1 MRFLKTLS
9 LASTTFFASITCANA
24 DINVVTSIKPVHS
37 LVSGVMEGVAT
48 PDLII
53 DTGGSPHT
61 YSLKPS
67 QARQL
72 QNADIVFWISP
83 KLEAF
88 LEKPIESIATNALVL
103 QLLETD
109 GVIKVSFREGGA
121 FDAHDHDD
129 DDHDDHDEHDE
140 HDKHDEH
147 DEHDKHDNRDE
158 HDEHDEH
165 HEDETDPHLW
175 LDPLNAAIL
184 VDHIADV
191 LSDSDPDN
199 KQTYEANANAMLTKL
214 DQLVDEVT
222 TELKPVQ
229 DRGYIVFHDAYQYFE
244 RRFNVSAIGSITV
257 SPEVLPGADRIREL
271 QEKVASLD
279 ASCVFSEPQFEP
291 RLVSTITENTNT
303 RTGVLDPLGSSIE
316 NGPDQYFQLIRD
328 MSSSLK
334 ECLASD

>member
-9 LASTTFFASITCANA
+9 LASTTFFASITFANA

-103 QLLETD
+103 QLLETE
-109 GVIKVSFREGGA
+109 GLLKVNFREGGA
-121 FDAHDHDD
+121 FDSHEH
-129 DDHDDHDEHDE
+129 EHDE
-140 HDKHDEH
+140 Q
-147 DEHDKHDNRDE
+147 DE

-165 HEDETDPHLW
+165 HADETDPHIW

-184 VDHIADV
+184 VSHIADA

-199 KQTYEANANAMLTKL
+199 KQTYEANADAMLAKL
-214 DQLVDEVT
+214 DQLVDDVT
-222 TELKPVQ
+222 KELKPVQ

-257 SPEVLPGADRIREL
+257 SPEVLPGADRIRVL

-291 RLVSTITENTNT
+291 RLVSTITENTNAG
-303 RTGVLDPLGSSIE
+303 TGILDPLGSSIE
-316 NGPDQYFQLIRD
+316 NGPDLYFQLIRD

>member
-9 LASTTFFASITCANA
+9 LASTTFFAGITFANA

-109 GVIKVSFREGGA
+109 GVIKVRFREGGA

-129 DDHDDHDEHDE
+129 DEHDDHDD
-140 HDKHDEH
+140 
-147 DEHDKHDNRDE
+147 

-199 KQTYEANANAMLTKL
+199 KQTYEANADAMLVKL
-214 DQLVDEVT
+214 DQLVDDVT

-291 RLVSTITENTNT
+291 RLVSTITENTNAG
-303 RTGVLDPLGSSIE
+303 TGVLDPLGSSIQ
-316 NGPDQYFQLIRD
+316 NGPDQYFQLIRE
-328 MSSSLK
+328 MSSTLK
-334 ECLASD
+334 KCLASN

>member
-1 MRFLKTLS
+1 M
-9 LASTTFFASITCANA
+9 
-24 DINVVTSIKPVHS
+24 
-37 LVSGVMEGVAT
+37 
-48 PDLII
+48 
-53 DTGGSPHT
+53 
-61 YSLKPS
+61 
-67 QARQL
+67 
-72 QNADIVFWISP
+72 
-83 KLEAF
+83 
-88 LEKPIESIATNALVL
+88 
-103 QLLETD
+103 
-109 GVIKVSFREGGA
+109 
-121 FDAHDHDD
+121 
-129 DDHDDHDEHDE
+129 
-140 HDKHDEH
+140 
-147 DEHDKHDNRDE
+147 
-158 HDEHDEH
+158 
-165 HEDETDPHLW
+165 
-175 LDPLNAAIL
+175 
-184 VDHIADV
+184 DHIADV

-199 KQTYEANANAMLTKL
+199 KQTYEANADAMLTKL
-214 DQLVDEVT
+214 DQLVDDVT

>member
-72 QNADIVFWISP
+72 QNADVVFWISP

-129 DDHDDHDEHDE
+129 EDH
-140 HDKHDEH
+140 
-147 DEHDKHDNRDE
+147 DE

-199 KQTYEANANAMLTKL
+199 KQTYEANADAMLTKL
-214 DQLVDEVT
+214 DQLVDDVT

-303 RTGVLDPLGSSIE
+303 RTGVLVPLGSSIE

>member
-9 LASTTFFASITCANA
+9 LASTTFFASITFANA

-37 LVSGVMEGVAT
+37 LVSGVMEGLAT

-103 QLLETD
+103 QLLETE
-109 GVIKVSFREGGA
+109 GLLKVNFREGGA
-121 FDAHDHDD
+121 FDSHEH
-129 DDHDDHDEHDE
+129 EHDE
-140 HDKHDEH
+140 Q
-147 DEHDKHDNRDE
+147 DE

-165 HEDETDPHLW
+165 HADETDPHIW

-184 VDHIADV
+184 VSHIADA

-199 KQTYEANANAMLTKL
+199 KQTYEANADAMLAKL
-214 DQLVDEVT
+214 DQLVDDVT
-222 TELKPVQ
+222 KELKPVQ

-244 RRFNVSAIGSITV
+244 RRFNVSAIGSLTV
-257 SPEVLPGADRIREL
+257 SPEVLPGADRIRVL

-291 RLVSTITENTNT
+291 RLVSTITENTNAG
-303 RTGVLDPLGSSIE
+303 TGILDPLGSSIE
-316 NGPDQYFQLIRD
+316 NGPDLYFQLIRD

>member
-9 LASTTFFASITCANA
+9 LASTTFFASITFANA

-48 PDLII
+48 PDLIV

-72 QNADIVFWISP
+72 QNADIVFWISS

-103 QLLETD
+103 ELLETE
-109 GVIKVSFREGGA
+109 GVVKVSFREGGA
-121 FDAHDHDD
+121 FDAHDHED
-129 DDHDDHDEHDE
+129 DEHE
-140 HDKHDEH
+140 
-147 DEHDKHDNRDE
+147 
-158 HDEHDEH
+158 EHDEH

-199 KQTYEANANAMLTKL
+199 EQTYKANADSMLTKL
-214 DQLVDEVT
+214 DQLVDDVT

-291 RLVSTITENTNT
+291 KLVSTITENTNAG
-303 RTGVLDPLGSSIE
+303 TGVLDPLGSSIQ

-334 ECLASD
+334 KCLASN

>member
-72 QNADIVFWISP
+72 QNADVVFWISP

-129 DDHDDHDEHDE
+129 EDH
-140 HDKHDEH
+140 
-147 DEHDKHDNRDE
+147 DE

-199 KQTYEANANAMLTKL
+199 KQTYEANADAMLTKL
-214 DQLVDEVT
+214 DQLVDDVT

>member
-129 DDHDDHDEHDE
+129 DDHDDHDD
-140 HDKHDEH
+140 
-147 DEHDKHDNRDE
+147 
-158 HDEHDEH
+158 HDEH

-199 KQTYEANANAMLTKL
+199 KQTYEANADAMLTKL
-214 DQLVDEVT
+214 DQLVDDVT

>member
-129 DDHDDHDEHDE
+129 DDHDDHDD
-140 HDKHDEH
+140 
-147 DEHDKHDNRDE
+147 
-158 HDEHDEH
+158 HDEH

-199 KQTYEANANAMLTKL
+199 KQTYEANADAMLTKL
-214 DQLVDEVT
+214 DQLVDDVT

-291 RLVSTITENTNT
+291 RLVSTITENTNAG
-303 RTGVLDPLGSSIE
+303 TGVLDPLGSSIE

>member
-9 LASTTFFASITCANA
+9 LASTTFFASITFANA

-72 QNADIVFWISP
+72 QNAEIVFWISP

-103 QLLETD
+103 QLLETE
-109 GVIKVSFREGGA
+109 GLLKVNFREGGA
-121 FDAHDHDD
+121 FDSHEH
-129 DDHDDHDEHDE
+129 EHDE
-140 HDKHDEH
+140 Q
-147 DEHDKHDNRDE
+147 DE

-165 HEDETDPHLW
+165 HADETDPHIW

-184 VDHIADV
+184 VSHIADA

-199 KQTYEANANAMLTKL
+199 KQTYEANADAMLAKL
-214 DQLVDEVT
+214 DQLVDDVT
-222 TELKPVQ
+222 KELKPVQ

-257 SPEVLPGADRIREL
+257 SPEVLPGADRIRVL

-291 RLVSTITENTNT
+291 RLVSTITENTNAG
-303 RTGVLDPLGSSIE
+303 TGILDPLGSSIE
-316 NGPDQYFQLIRD
+316 NGPDLYFQLIRD

>member
-9 LASTTFFASITCANA
+9 LASTTFFASITFANA

-103 QLLETD
+103 QLLETE
-109 GVIKVSFREGGA
+109 GLLKVNFREGGA
-121 FDAHDHDD
+121 FDSHEHE
-129 DDHDDHDEHDE
+129 HDEHDEHDEQDE

-147 DEHDKHDNRDE
+147 DEQDQHDKHD
-158 HDEHDEH
+158 EH
-165 HEDETDPHLW
+165 HADETDPHIW

-184 VDHIADV
+184 VSHIADA

-199 KQTYEANANAMLTKL
+199 KQTYEANADAMLAKL
-214 DQLVDEVT
+214 DQLVDDVT
-222 TELKPVQ
+222 KELKPVQ
-229 DRGYIVFHDAYQYFE
+229 DREYIVFHDAYQYFE

-257 SPEVLPGADRIREL
+257 SPEVLPGADRIRVL

-291 RLVSTITENTNT
+291 RLVSTITENTNAG
-303 RTGVLDPLGSSIE
+303 TGVLDPLGSSIE
-316 NGPDQYFQLIRD
+316 NGPDLYFQLIRD

>member
-9 LASTTFFASITCANA
+9 LASTTFFASITFANA

-37 LVSGVMEGVAT
+37 LVSGVMEGLAT

-103 QLLETD
+103 QLLETE
-109 GVIKVSFREGGA
+109 GLLKVNFREGGA
-121 FDAHDHDD
+121 FDSHEH
-129 DDHDDHDEHDE
+129 EHDE

-147 DEHDKHDNRDE
+147 HA
-158 HDEHDEH
+158 
-165 HEDETDPHLW
+165 DETDPHIW

-184 VDHIADV
+184 VSHIADA

-199 KQTYEANANAMLTKL
+199 KQTYEANADAMLAKL
-214 DQLVDEVT
+214 DQLVDDVT
-222 TELKPVQ
+222 KELKPVQ

-244 RRFNVSAIGSITV
+244 RRFNVSAIGSLTV
-257 SPEVLPGADRIREL
+257 SPEVLPGADRIRVL

-291 RLVSTITENTNT
+291 RLVSTITENTNAG
-303 RTGVLDPLGSSIE
+303 TGILDPLGSSIE
-316 NGPDQYFQLIRD
+316 NGPDLYFQLIRD

>member
-121 FDAHDHDD
+121 FDAHDYDD
-129 DDHDDHDEHDE
+129 DEHDKHGEHDE
-140 HDKHDEH
+140 HDQ
-147 DEHDKHDNRDE
+147 HDNRDE

-199 KQTYEANANAMLTKL
+199 KQTYEANADAMLVKL
-214 DQLVDEVT
+214 DQLVDDVT

-279 ASCVFSEPQFEP
+279 ARCVFSEPQFEP
-291 RLVSTITENTNT
+291 RLVSTITENTNAG
-303 RTGVLDPLGSSIE
+303 TGVLDPLGSSIE
-316 NGPDQYFQLIRD
+316 NGPDQYFQLIRN

-334 ECLASD
+334 KCLASD

>member
-1 MRFLKTLS
+1 MRFLKTLF

-129 DDHDDHDEHDE
+129 DEHDDHDDHDD
-140 HDKHDEH
+140 HDKHDK
-147 DEHDKHDNRDE
+147 HDKHDG
-158 HDEHDEH
+158 HDEHEEH
-165 HEDETDPHLW
+165 HKDETDPHLC
-175 LDPLNAAIL
+175 LDPLNAAIF

-199 KQTYEANANAMLTKL
+199 KQTYEANADAMLVKL
-214 DQLVDEVT
+214 DQLVDDVT

-229 DRGYIVFHDAYQYFE
+229 DIGYIVFHDAYQYFE

-257 SPEVLPGADRIREL
+257 SPEVLPGVDRIREL

-291 RLVSTITENTNT
+291 RLVSTITENTNAG
-303 RTGVLDPLGSSIE
+303 TGVLDPLGSSIE

-334 ECLASD
+334 KCLASD

>member
-129 DDHDDHDEHDE
+129 DDHDDHDD
-140 HDKHDEH
+140 
-147 DEHDKHDNRDE
+147 HDKHDNRDE

-199 KQTYEANANAMLTKL
+199 KQTYEANADAMLTKL
-214 DQLVDEVT
+214 DQLVDDVT

-229 DRGYIVFHDAYQYFE
+229 DRGYIVFHDAYQYFDI
-244 RRFNVSAIGSITV
+244 RLSVSAIASITV
-257 SPEVLPGADRIREL
+257 SPDVLSGAVCIR
-271 QEKVASLD
+271 V
-279 ASCVFSEPQFEP
+279 
-291 RLVSTITENTNT
+291 
-303 RTGVLDPLGSSIE
+303 
-316 NGPDQYFQLIRD
+316 
-328 MSSSLK
+328 
-334 ECLASD
+334 

>member
-103 QLLETD
+103 QLL
-109 GVIKVSFREGGA
+109 
-121 FDAHDHDD
+121 
-129 DDHDDHDEHDE
+129 
-140 HDKHDEH
+140 
-147 DEHDKHDNRDE
+147 
-158 HDEHDEH
+158 
-165 HEDETDPHLW
+165 P
-175 LDPLNAAIL
+175 
-184 VDHIADV
+184 
-191 LSDSDPDN
+191 
-199 KQTYEANANAMLTKL
+199 
-214 DQLVDEVT
+214 
-222 TELKPVQ
+222 
-229 DRGYIVFHDAYQYFE
+229 
-244 RRFNVSAIGSITV
+244 
-257 SPEVLPGADRIREL
+257 
-271 QEKVASLD
+271 
-279 ASCVFSEPQFEP
+279 
-291 RLVSTITENTNT
+291 
-303 RTGVLDPLGSSIE
+303 
-316 NGPDQYFQLIRD
+316 
-328 MSSSLK
+328 
-334 ECLASD
+334 

>member
-129 DDHDDHDEHDE
+129 EDH
-140 HDKHDEH
+140 
-147 DEHDKHDNRDE
+147 DE

-199 KQTYEANANAMLTKL
+199 KQTYEANADAMLTKL
-214 DQLVDEVT
+214 DQLVDDVT

-291 RLVSTITENTNT
+291 RLVSTITENTNA

>member
-129 DDHDDHDEHDE
+129 DDHD
-140 HDKHDEH
+140 
-147 DEHDKHDNRDE
+147 E

-199 KQTYEANANAMLTKL
+199 KQTYEANADAMLTKL
-214 DQLVDEVT
+214 DQLVDDVT

>member
-129 DDHDDHDEHDE
+129 EDH
-140 HDKHDEH
+140 
-147 DEHDKHDNRDE
+147 DE

-199 KQTYEANANAMLTKL
+199 KQTYEANADAMLTKL
-214 DQLVDEVT
+214 DQLVDDVT

-291 RLVSTITENTNT
+291 RLVSTITENTNAG
-303 RTGVLDPLGSSIE
+303 TGVLDPLGSSIE